1 MLQFYLPNKPVKFG
15 VIGAEPR
22 ARQKKPEILPYLLRA
37 TALDESLLYA
47 HLSVFLYSSITFA
60 FLLGIVSFRTL
71 VHETNWNIF
80 FKTIFFKKNKKKKKQ
95 DKSKPQRRT
104 GPTRAPGCKQQR
116 TCGKAEADTEAA
128 DKADFGL
135 SFGKREV
142 GKG

>member
-22 ARQKKPEILPYLLRA
+22 AQQKKPKILPYLLS
-37 TALDESLLYA
+37 ALDESLPYA

-60 FLLGIVSFRTL
+60 FLLGIVSFGTL

-80 FKTIFFKKNKKKKKQ
+80 FKTIFFKKNKKKNQ

-104 GPTRAPGCKQQR
+104 GPTRAPGCKQQQ
-116 TCGKAEADTEAA
+116 TCGEAEADTEAA